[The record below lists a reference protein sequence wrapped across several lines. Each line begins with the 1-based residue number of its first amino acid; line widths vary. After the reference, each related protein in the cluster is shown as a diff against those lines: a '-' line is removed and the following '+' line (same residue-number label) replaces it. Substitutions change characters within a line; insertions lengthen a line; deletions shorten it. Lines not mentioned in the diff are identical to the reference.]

1 MTTSRVD
8 LNCDVGEG
16 YGAWPGGPDE
26 VLMQQATS
34 VNVACGY
41 HAGDPSIMRRTC
53 ALAVRHHCAI
63 GAQVAY
69 PDLAGFGRRFIDM
82 QPGDLTDAVVY
93 QLAALDGFARLA
105 GSRVEYVKP
114 HGALYN
120 AVVAHEAQAAAVATA
135 VYQYDPT
142 LAVLGMPR
150 SAIGRACERLGVRFV
165 HEGFADREY
174 TADGLLVPR
183 TQPGA
188 LITDPL
194 RAAAQAVALAASGLQ
209 SVCIHSDTP
218 GAAETTGVITSVAAI
233 SRWIAAHTASG
244 AGVTGAS
251 ARTTK
256 AGSRF
261 TRTRVGWARAI
272 PCSASCT
279 TASGR
284 LINFFTAHSFV
295 HNQATT

>member
-105 GSRVEYVKP
+105 GSRVAYVKP

-174 TADGLLVPR
+174 TPDGLLVPR

-218 GAAETTGVITSVAAI
+218 GATDILDAVAHAL
-233 SRWIAAHTASG
+233 AA
-244 AGVTGAS
+244 AGVQLQPFAS
-251 ARTTK
+251 
-256 AGSRF
+256 
-261 TRTRVGWARAI
+261 
-272 PCSASCT
+272 
-279 TASGR
+279 
-284 LINFFTAHSFV
+284 
-295 HNQATT
+295 